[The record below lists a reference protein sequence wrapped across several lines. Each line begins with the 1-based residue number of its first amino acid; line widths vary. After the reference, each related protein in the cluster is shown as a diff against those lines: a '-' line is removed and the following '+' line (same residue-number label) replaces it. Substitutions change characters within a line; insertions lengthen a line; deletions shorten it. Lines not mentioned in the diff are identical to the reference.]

1 MKAMILAAG
10 RGERLR
16 PLTDSVPK
24 ALVEVQG
31 RSLID
36 WHLDRI
42 AHAGI
47 GEVVIN
53 LGWLGDRVQAHV
65 GDGSRYGV
73 TVQYS
78 DEGENILETGGGMH
92 RALPILG
99 SEPFLAINAD
109 VFTDMPVA
117 AIRLAPG
124 HLGHLVLVPKPPHRA
139 QGDFVLDNGLIGNAG
154 TCDLTFSGIAVY
166 RPALFEACSAGRFSI
181 VPQLR
186 AAAENGKLQ
195 GSRYDGAWADIGTA
209 ERLAAANRNEAQT
222 I

>member
-16 PLTDSVPK
+16 PLTDTVPK

-42 AHAGI
+42 ARAGI
-47 GEVVIN
+47 GDVVIN
-53 LGWLGDRVQAHV
+53 LGWLGHRVREHV

-92 RALPILG
+92 RALPVLG

-109 VFTDMPVA
+109 VFTAMPVPK
-117 AIRLAPG
+117 IRLEPDD
-124 HLGHLVLVPKPPHRA
+124 LGHLVLVPNPSHRER
-139 QGDFVLDNGLIGNAG
+139 GDFVLDRGRIRNADN
-154 TCDLTFSGIAVY
+154 CDLTFSGIAVY
-166 RPALFEACSAGRFSI
+166 RPALFQGCSAGRFSI
-181 VPQLR
+181 VPRLL
-186 AAAENGKLQ
+186 AAADNGKLQ

-209 ERLAAANRNEAQT
+209 ERLAAANRSEAYT
-222 I
+222 T